1 MPRRKR
7 KRRAAAETHNLL
19 EMPPEVKASV
29 LSRLGAIDILNSAQ
43 KVCSQ
48 WRNICK
54 DPSMWRSIDMRNSGE
69 WEDGRV
75 HDMCFHA
82 VDRSCGHLL
91 DINIEH
97 FGTDELLF
105 YIAEWSVHLKHL
117 RLFVCYDISEDTLG
131 EVALKLPCLEE
142 LEVSICYIA
151 EHSLKTIGRN
161 CPLLKSLK
169 YNHRHS
175 EDYACDDHALAI
187 AQSMPELCRLE
198 LLGNALTNEGLQAI
212 LDGCRHLEYLDLRQC
227 FNVHLG
233 EDLEKR
239 CVERI
244 KTLRR
249 PDGSTH
255 DYEFFVGDPDTLSYP
270 FDRISDSDDDYD
282 LFANG
287 YDHYFKISGASE
299 SSDHDSS
306 GISDTT
312 SMNSGASDSDE

>member
-1 MPRRKR
+1 MSRRKR
-7 KRRAAAETHNLL
+7 KTSAAAETRNWL
-19 EMPPEVKASV
+19 ELPPDVTASI

-54 DPSMWRSIDMRNSGE
+54 DPSMWRSIDMRNTGE
-69 WEDGRV
+69 REDGRV
-75 HDMCFHA
+75 HEKMCFHA

-105 YIAEWSVHLKHL
+105 YIAERSVHLKRL
-117 RLFVCYDISEDTLG
+117 RLFVCYDISYDTMG
-131 EVALKLPCLEE
+131 KVALKLPCLEE
-142 LEVSICYIA
+142 LEVSICYIS

-175 EDYACDDHALAI
+175 EDCVCDDDALAI
-187 AQSMPELCRLE
+187 AQSMPELRCLE

-239 CVERI
+239 CVECI

-249 PDGSTH
+249 PDDSTH
-255 DYEFFVGDPDTLSYP
+255 DYEFFVGEPDLSYP
-270 FDRISDSDDDYD
+270 FGRISDSDDDYD

-299 SSDHDSS
+299 SSDHDS

-312 SMNSGASDSDE
+312 SMNSSASDSDE